1 MTYSLDS
8 VYKAAEESRARR
20 AAEEAEI
27 EKELA
32 APLRVWKPP
41 SFDPRSKSEP
51 VRAPLPTVQE
61 VEDIRAE
68 AAQLGMQAG
77 HEAGFAAGNK
87 EGFAAGHLDGFQK
100 GHEEGYQAGYDQ
112 ARAEIANLTEAL
124 NNVLHSIDELP
135 TAMGEPLVEL
145 AYDIAERLA
154 GQEGM
159 DRSPFVQAVQE
170 ALMKLPKPGE
180 KLFIRIRPQESES
193 WKKASDDEGLPFRCI
208 LLFDENVPPGHAY
221 VEAQGTRLDIG
232 IEARRALV
240 RTALG
245 LDVSPE

>member
-77 HEAGFAAGNK
+77 HEAGYAAGNK

-112 ARAEIANLTEAL
+112 ARAEITNLTEAL
-124 NNVLHSIDELP
+124 NHVLQSIEELP

-145 AYDIAERLA
+145 AYDIAERLS

-180 KLFIRIRPQESES
+180 KLFIRIRPQESEA

-245 LDVSPE
+245 LDVSSE

>member
-77 HEAGFAAGNK
+77 HEAGYAAGNK

-112 ARAEIANLTEAL
+112 ARAEITNLTEAL
-124 NNVLHSIDELP
+124 NHVLQSIEELP

-145 AYDIAERLA
+145 AYDIGERLS

-180 KLFIRIRPQESES
+180 KLFIRIRPQESEA

-245 LDVSPE
+245 LNVSSE

>member
-1 MTYSLDS
+1 MAYSLDS

-61 VEDIRAE
+61 VEAIRAE

-77 HEAGFAAGNK
+77 HDAGYAAGHK
-87 EGFAAGHLDGFQK
+87 EGFAAGHIDGLQK

-112 ARAEIANLTEAL
+112 AKVEIANLTTAL
-124 NNVLHSIDELP
+124 TNLIQEIDEFP
-135 TAMGEPLVEL
+135 TAMGEPLVDL
-145 AYDIAERLA
+145 AYQIAERLS
-154 GQEGM
+154 GREGM
-159 DRSPFVQAVQE
+159 DRTPFIMAVQE

-180 KLFIRIRPQESES
+180 KLFIRIRPEESDA
-193 WKKASDDEGLPFRCI
+193 WKKAADDEGLPFRCI

-240 RTALG
+240 RAALG
-245 LDVSPE
+245 LDVSPK